1 MISIDVWRN
10 LTQPSNQCTVLNA
23 PYQTLDAFNIS
34 EYFTSTPSIELVK
47 CTSWEFDMSL
57 IGTTIVSEWNLV
69 CDRLYLGS
77 VVESC
82 FLAGAGLGSVTS
94 GWISDQYGRKHTL
107 MVFASVQLLTGK
119 FPRFHSFAA

>member
-1 MISIDVWRN
+1 M
-10 LTQPSNQCTVLNA
+10 LNA
-23 PYQTLDAFNIS
+23 PYSALDAFNVTD
-34 EYFTSTPSIELVK
+34 FLANGVNELVP

-57 IGTTIVSEWNLV
+57 IGNTILSEWNLV

-107 MVFASVQLLTGK
+107 MAFASVQLVTGK
-119 FPRFHSFAA
+119 FN